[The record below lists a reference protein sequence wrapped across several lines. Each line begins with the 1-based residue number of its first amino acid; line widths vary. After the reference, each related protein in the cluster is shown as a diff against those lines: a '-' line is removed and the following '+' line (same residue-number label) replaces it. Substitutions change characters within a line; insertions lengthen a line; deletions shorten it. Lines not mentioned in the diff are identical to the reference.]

1 MLGRSFTWRKYNQR
15 TLSMQHR
22 LPLQQWH
29 ARAQQKN
36 QDQRAQSYC
45 WTRELEEGRHTGA
58 HRVSNS
64 VEAGSHLLGTSIK
77 GSAALQRFGSR
88 RHGSSIHPQ
97 LHNSTVSP
105 FPFSIRLK
113 DALEQRTRALTC
125 IKTCR
130 QQTCFSV
137 LSPRGFIENIL
148 SWKLRR
154 GSVSVS
160 RDVKSANEYIA

>member
-1 MLGRSFTWRKYNQR
+1 MHWIPAWLDPSVCRFPLFRRSRRINKMLGRSFTWRKYNQR

-22 LPLQQWH
+22 LPLQHWH

-45 WTRELEEGRHTGA
+45 WTRELEEGRQTGA

-97 LHNSTVSP
+97 LHNSTV
-105 FPFSIRLK
+105 FPLHFSIGLK
-113 DALEQRTRALTC
+113 DALEQCTRALKC

-130 QQTCFSV
+130 
-137 LSPRGFIENIL
+137 
-148 SWKLRR
+148 
-154 GSVSVS
+154 
-160 RDVKSANEYIA
+160 